1 MKRLF
6 KNIKGLLQTLG
17 PETLFLKG
25 SKMGELAQINDAFL
39 YVEADTILAYGPM
52 ADCPT
57 MEVDQVIDAKG
68 RFVLPTWCDSHTHTV
83 FAATREKEFEM
94 RIAGKTY
101 QEIAAAGGGIL
112 NSAKHLQNTSFD
124 LLYQSAYE
132 RVHDMMRL
140 GTGALEI
147 KSGYGLNLE
156 AEIKMLRVIEKLKK
170 EIDIP
175 IQSTFLAAHALPEA
189 FKTDS
194 EGFVR
199 QVCQEWIP
207 TVAGQKLATFL
218 DVFCEKNYFTVAQTE
233 QMVQTG
239 QSFGLRAKL
248 HVNQF
253 NALGGVAMAVA
264 NNAVTVD
271 HLEQLTPADLEA
283 LATGKTMAVALPNCS
298 FFLGLPYTPARELLA
313 SGIPLALASDYNP
326 GSAPSG
332 NMNLVV
338 ALACI
343 KMKMTPE
350 EAINAATING
360 AYAMGLS
367 DKVGSVTVGKKANL
381 ILTKPL
387 ASYAL
392 LPYAFGENLI
402 DSIFINGNKI

>member
-1 MKRLF
+1 
-6 KNIKGLLQTLG
+6 
-17 PETLFLKG
+17 
-25 SKMGELAQINDAFL
+25 
-39 YVEADTILAYGPM
+39 
-52 ADCPT
+52 
-57 MEVDQVIDAKG
+57 
-68 RFVLPTWCDSHTHTV
+68 V

-132 RVHDMMRL
+132 RVHNMMRL

-233 QMVQTG
+233 QMVHTG

-283 LATGKTMAVALPNCS
+283 LATGNTMAVALPNCS